1 MPKFQKKPVVVE
13 AIQWNGPPDDSALEK
28 FAGHW
33 ASIGAEVYITT
44 LEGAMRVSPGD
55 WVICGVKGEFYP
67 CKPDVFEATYER
79 V

>member
-1 MPKFQKKPVVVE
+1 MVVE

-67 CKPDVFEATYER
+67 CKPDVFEATYKR